1 MPKKSISCASL
12 LNSMANNKFGNKDI
26 KTKRFLSKLVYRC
39 LALAVFNRVY
49 LNDLFISVFFANLT
63 DGL

>member
-1 MPKKSISCASL
+1 
-12 LNSMANNKFGNKDI
+12 MANNKFGNEDI